1 MKSKQ
6 SSRWIVASFLLTL
19 ALATVAAPQKFG
31 TRQLEIPEPRGFV
44 PLSTASPRFM
54 ELAQGYLPAGNHLLE
69 VYATPADRDVLA
81 GGGGKDLERYLQ
93 LQTLRKVEGQPIS
106 TGDFAE
112 ASKEMESELAKAFAN
127 IGDQASQLMQQGNA
141 ASKAKSGVDP
151 QIAASDIGYL
161 GAYRHEPWGMFFSI
175 STKVSAGAA
184 GPQKMICSGA
194 LVLIDH
200 QLAYLYAYA
209 NFNSAADRT
218 WAQAAVSDWADAIHA
233 ANPDDPALEA
243 TAEPLRSGFNWH
255 RIIAMGLLGGCV
267 GAVVGV
273 IRRRRG
279 R

>member
-1 MKSKQ
+1 MRSKQ
-6 SSRWIVASFLLTL
+6 PSRWIVATFLLTL

-69 VYATPADRDVLA
+69 VYATPADRDALA
-81 GGGGKDLERYLQ
+81 SGEGKELKRYLQ
-93 LQTLRKVEGQPIS
+93 LQTMRKVEGQAIS
-106 TGDFAE
+106 AGDFGE

-151 QIAASDIGYL
+151 QLAASDIGYL

-175 STKVSAGAA
+175 STKVSSGAA
-184 GPQKMICSGA
+184 EPTKMICSGA

-218 WAQAAVSDWADAIHA
+218 WAQAAVSDWADAIHV

-243 TAEPLRSGFNWH
+243 SAQSLRPGFSWS
-255 RIIAMGLLGGCV
+255 RVAFGAGIGAFVGLMLKLF
-267 GAVVGV
+267 
-273 IRRRRG
+273 RKKQR
-279 R
+279 